1 MAAVSGLSLGGL
13 TRRAEAQR
21 AVSALPLDELRLSG
35 APDEAYWWKVRS
47 QYNLIDGFTF
57 MNNGTLGPMPKVV
70 MDENDRVFKEIA
82 IDPTNGS
89 RREELDANRALL
101 ATFVGADPEELAYTR
116 STTEGMNIFAMGVD
130 WREGDEILMCTH
142 EHNGG
147 IEAYLTLE
155 RRRGVKI
162 NWLEIP
168 SPPDSLDQIIDLY
181 DQAITPR
188 TRCIMVSHITYVT
201 GLLMP
206 VKALTELARR
216 RGVLISVDGA
226 HPVGMLDVDFHAMGC
241 DHYAAAGQK
250 WLMCGTGTGL
260 VCVGRDVMD
269 RVWPLMGA
277 GSYRDDD
284 TDELKFYEDSRKY
297 EDAGQ
302 RDIPSALGM
311 AAAIRF
317 QNTIGKKLIE
327 TRVRELST
335 RLREG
340 LEEIEGVKLWT
351 SMDPALSAGL
361 TLFSIRDIP
370 MENITKALMEQDR
383 IYIRTM
389 STGNLNAVR
398 ASTHI
403 YNMPGEVDRLVAG
416 VRQVAKNWSD
426 YMAAPTV

>member
-1 MAAVSGLSLGGL
+1 
-13 TRRAEAQR
+13 
-21 AVSALPLDELRLSG
+21 
-35 APDEAYWWKVRS
+35 
-47 QYNLIDGFTF
+47 
-57 MNNGTLGPMPKVV
+57 
-70 MDENDRVFKEIA
+70 
-82 IDPTNGS
+82 
-89 RREELDANRALL
+89 
-101 ATFVGADPEELAYTR
+101 
-116 STTEGMNIFAMGVD
+116 
-130 WREGDEILMCTH
+130 
-142 EHNGG
+142 
-147 IEAYLTLE
+147 
-155 RRRGVKI
+155 
-162 NWLEIP
+162 
-168 SPPDSLDQIIDLY
+168 
-181 DQAITPR
+181 
-188 TRCIMVSHITYVT
+188 
-201 GLLMP
+201 
-206 VKALTELARR
+206 
-216 RGVLISVDGA
+216 
-226 HPVGMLDVDFHAMGC
+226 
-241 DHYAAAGQK
+241 
-250 WLMCGTGTGL
+250 
-260 VCVGRDVMD
+260 
-269 RVWPLMGA
+269 
-277 GSYRDDD
+277 
-284 TDELKFYEDSRKY
+284 
-297 EDAGQ
+297 
-302 RDIPSALGM
+302 M